1 MQSMSDFLVKLEGF
15 PDLEAS
21 IIRVTKINKVLKAI
35 LKIPEIPKE
44 SEYNFKSRS
53 QVLLD
58 KWNSILAADPLPA
71 ESAAANGVNGTSGE
85 GAKESQ
91 EPTNGVNGDSAA
103 AKETTKEEKS
113 EAREESQDAPKTE
126 EKADSPAAEDK
137 PAEEVNILATSPPRL
152 PPEQVY

>member
-103 AKETTKEEKS
+103 AKETKEEKT

-137 PAEEVNILATSPPRL
+137 PVEEVNILVTSPPRL
-152 PPEQVY
+152 PLEQVY